1 MSEMAGTREAD
12 SEESQR
18 NGSSFQWDDKSQL
31 FYDASSGFYHDPIAG
46 WYYSSRD
53 GLYYKFENEN
63 YVLLGSDQGDQSET
77 YQCVNSIPNNSIQDD
92 PDAHV
97 HSHKDVD
104 YSLFQTGESE
114 ADKLGTVADDPPT
127 VCIECNS
134 SQMTES
140 ECPPPPSEW
149 LEDTLIDL
157 YLSGY
162 SNQAT
167 DVVHDVMMPMETDQ
181 RDNLG
186 LSVEGNND
194 THELEEGEW
203 IPDEDHGVNDSSE
216 SISDEGASWDEE
228 NWRAQYGQVIRSG
241 EESVPDFKVID
252 LWDWS
257 MVTRT
262 RKDGKNQVARLV
274 GRLVRQSARLH
285 PSMPSG
291 GGLLKTAPICEVHL
305 DLVRVTSGQVYKL
318 RSPSAKY
325 LASLS
330 TYDSS
335 NPTKDWGFLE
345 LSIDGKIQAP
355 PGSGGNCEAKMI
367 KGAPVHKDLPSL
379 PGQLCASNNHGVRAY
394 RDRAAE
400 RRALHGGFGV
410 GPGQKKS
417 VDINDCEPS
426 SSVSPEEAA
435 GEALNMSFGAGSYAR
450 RILENMGWKEGEAL
464 GSSSKGLL
472 EPLQA
477 VGNKGNAGLGW
488 DHGRR
493 KHI

>member
-1 MSEMAGTREAD
+1 MAGTSEAD

-31 FYDASSGFYHDPIAG
+31 FYDASSGFYHDPVAG

-162 SNQAT
+162 SNQET

-181 RDNLG
+181 RDNL
-186 LSVEGNND
+186 GNND

-216 SISDEGASWDEE
+216 TISDEGASWDEE

-257 MVTRT
+257 IVTRT

-274 GRLVRQSARLH
+274 GRLVRQCARLH

-305 DLVRVTSGQVYKL
+305 DLVYKL

-335 NPTKDWGFLE
+335 NPTKDWGFPE

-488 DHGRR
+488 DHDRR

>member
-1 MSEMAGTREAD
+1 MSEMAGTSEAD

-31 FYDASSGFYHDPIAG
+31 FYDASSGFYHDPVAG

-63 YVLLGSDQGDQSET
+63 YVLLGSDQGDLSET

-194 THELEEGEW
+194 TRELEEGEW

-257 MVTRT
+257 IVTRT

-335 NPTKDWGFLE
+335 NPTKDWGFPE

-379 PGQLCASNNHGVRAY
+379 PVQFCASNNVSS
-394 RDRAAE
+394 AA
-400 RRALHGGFGV
+400 
-410 GPGQKKS
+410 
-417 VDINDCEPS
+417 
-426 SSVSPEEAA
+426 
-435 GEALNMSFGAGSYAR
+435 
-450 RILENMGWKEGEAL
+450 
-464 GSSSKGLL
+464 
-472 EPLQA
+472 
-477 VGNKGNAGLGW
+477 
-488 DHGRR
+488 
-493 KHI
+493 

>member
-1 MSEMAGTREAD
+1 MR
-12 SEESQR
+12 
-18 NGSSFQWDDKSQL
+18 DKTGDRPNLWHHLHNVVALVLELVFLKLGIPS
-31 FYDASSGFYHDPIAG
+31 FYDCTKHSGFYHDPVAG

-162 SNQAT
+162 SNQET

-216 SISDEGASWDEE
+216 TISDE
-228 NWRAQYGQVIRSG
+228 
-241 EESVPDFKVID
+241 D

-257 MVTRT
+257 IVTRT

-274 GRLVRQSARLH
+274 GRLVRQCARLH

-305 DLVRVTSGQVYKL
+305 DLVYKL

-335 NPTKDWGFLE
+335 NPTKDWGFPE

-379 PGQLCASNNHGVRAY
+379 PGQLCASNNRKKNIGENY
-394 RDRAAE
+394 R
-400 RRALHGGFGV
+400 
-410 GPGQKKS
+410 
-417 VDINDCEPS
+417 
-426 SSVSPEEAA
+426 
-435 GEALNMSFGAGSYAR
+435 
-450 RILENMGWKEGEAL
+450 
-464 GSSSKGLL
+464 SKLL
-472 EPLQA
+472 Y
-477 VGNKGNAGLGW
+477 
-488 DHGRR
+488 
-493 KHI
+493 I

>member
-1 MSEMAGTREAD
+1 M
-12 SEESQR
+12 
-18 NGSSFQWDDKSQL
+18 
-31 FYDASSGFYHDPIAG
+31 
-46 WYYSSRD
+46 
-53 GLYYKFENEN
+53 
-63 YVLLGSDQGDQSET
+63 
-77 YQCVNSIPNNSIQDD
+77 
-92 PDAHV
+92 
-97 HSHKDVD
+97 
-104 YSLFQTGESE
+104 
-114 ADKLGTVADDPPT
+114 
-127 VCIECNS
+127 
-134 SQMTES
+134 
-140 ECPPPPSEW
+140 
-149 LEDTLIDL
+149 
-157 YLSGY
+157 
-162 SNQAT
+162 
-167 DVVHDVMMPMETDQ
+167 
-181 RDNLG
+181 
-186 LSVEGNND
+186 
-194 THELEEGEW
+194 
-203 IPDEDHGVNDSSE
+203 
-216 SISDEGASWDEE
+216 
-228 NWRAQYGQVIRSG
+228 
-241 EESVPDFKVID
+241 
-252 LWDWS
+252 
-257 MVTRT
+257 
-262 RKDGKNQVARLV
+262 
-274 GRLVRQSARLH
+274 
-285 PSMPSG
+285 
-291 GGLLKTAPICEVHL
+291 
-305 DLVRVTSGQVYKL
+305 YKL

-335 NPTKDWGFLE
+335 NPTKDWGFPE

-367 KGAPVHKDLPSL
+367 KGAPIHKDLPTL
-379 PGQLCASNNHGVRAY
+379 PGQLSASNNHGVRAY

-417 VDINDCEPS
+417 VDINDCVP